1 MHLKSYEW
9 NRREMRY
16 SLSLAKRKDVP
27 MSLGL
32 NYKNQEQI
40 FYEIE
45 RETPYLEFRLL
56 RESGVVHHAFS
67 TRLGGVSRGCYESLN
82 LSFTRGDDETAV
94 RENFRRIGA
103 AIGVDCEDMVFSQQ
117 THTTNVRVVTE
128 TDRGAGIARPRV
140 FTDVDG
146 LVTNVPGICLVTFFA
161 DCVPLYFVDPVKRV
175 IGLAHS
181 GWRGTVGKIGK
192 VTVERMQG
200 SFGCR
205 PEDILAAVGPSV
217 CQDCYEVSEDVIEQF
232 CERFE
237 PAAHAQLFYRKE
249 NGKYQLNLWKANELV
264 FLEAGILPEH
274 MAVTNLCTHCN
285 SKILYSHRAM
295 GNERGNLAAFLALK

>member
-1 MHLKSYEW
+1 
-9 NRREMRY
+9 
-16 SLSLAKRKDVP
+16 

-32 NYKNQEQI
+32 EYKNQERI
-40 FYEIE
+40 FCEAE
-45 RETPYLEFRLL
+45 KETPYLEFSLL
-56 RESGVVHHAFS
+56 RQSGVVRHAFS
-67 TRLGGVSRGCYESLN
+67 TRLGGISKGIYESLN
-82 LSFTRGDDETAV
+82 LSFTRGDDEAAV

-103 AIGVDCEDMVFSQQ
+103 AIGVNCEDMVFSQQ
-117 THTTNVRVVTE
+117 THTTNVRTVTE
-128 TDRGAGIARPRV
+128 ADRGAGIVRPRE

-181 GWRGTVGKIGK
+181 GWRGTAGKIGK
-192 VTVERMQG
+192 VTVERMR
-200 SFGCR
+200 SDFGCR

-217 CQDCYEVSEDVIEQF
+217 CQDCYEVSEDVTERF
-232 CERFE
+232 CESFDR
-237 PAAHAQLFYRKE
+237 ADWDTLFYRKE
-249 NGKYQLNLWKANELV
+249 NGKYQLNLWRANELV
-264 FLEAGILPEH
+264 FLEAGILPGH